1 MAIVKKYRLQPLLL
15 ITISL
20 LILLLLVIQ
29 GIVLSF
35 SISDLISNK
44 IYDASIELLE
54 QRNLRLNERLN
65 EIRQISLSIVINNEI
80 KEILEQASVRDSYQQ
95 IRDNQSISNLLSN
108 IVNSR
113 YDISQIIIVTDRMSV
128 YNYSNVNGLVEKKL
142 IKDKKFFQYITDK
155 DEGMI
160 ATKENFIRYDSS
172 DKYVV
177 TFFRKL
183 VSANN
188 KELGI
193 LCIVLNEKSLRNI
206 IQERTTKDSNKITF
220 IIDKEG
226 NVVSPYGESM
236 ESTIIIKDFLQESNQ
251 LSNDKMQQTEK
262 INGEK
267 YLVISTT
274 PNAYGWKIIQ
284 FIPYT
289 EIDEGISV
297 ILRTIIYIG
306 LICFSFAVFFLFGFS
321 KSIIK
326 PIKELVQQMGIVGS
340 GTFDISIKDVYIKE
354 IKELNNG
361 FEKMALQINQLLT
374 EIHAKHQRMRQ
385 AELSALQSQIN
396 PHFLYNTLDSIN
408 WMAINIGAHD
418 ISKMVSDLGQ
428 LFRLSLNKGND
439 MTLIKNEIEHLRCYM
454 SIQAYRYNNKF
465 TFIEQCD
472 PEIFQY
478 QTVKLILQPLVE
490 NCLIHGFCKTKGE
503 GEIKMEG
510 RLSED
515 DIIFIISDNGSGLD
529 SKSMNECLKENR
541 SDFQSGYGIKN
552 VNARI
557 KMRFGQEYGLTYLTV
572 EKGTSVQI
580 KIPKIQCEGVKDVV
594 QNADC

>member
-1 MAIVKKYRLQPLLL
+1 
-15 ITISL
+15 
-20 LILLLLVIQ
+20 LVIQ

-44 IYDASIELLE
+44 IYDTSTELLG

-80 KEILEQASVRDSYQQ
+80 KEILEHASVRDSYQQ

-108 IVNSR
+108 VANSR
-113 YDISQIIIVTDRMSV
+113 KDISQIIIVTDRMSV
-128 YNYSNVNGLVEKKL
+128 YNYSNVNGLVEKNL
-142 IKDKKFFQYITDK
+142 VKDKKFFQYVTDK
-155 DEGMI
+155 EEGII

-188 KELGI
+188 KELGT
-193 LCIVLNEKSLRNI
+193 LCIVLNEKGLRNI
-206 IQERTTKDSNKITF
+206 VQEHTTKDSNKITF

-226 NVVSPYGESM
+226 NVVSPYDNGSM
-236 ESTIIIKDFLQESNQ
+236 ESGAIIKNFFQESERI
-251 LSNDKMQQTEK
+251 SNDKMHQTVK

-274 PNAYGWKIIQ
+274 PNTFGWKIVQ
-284 FIPYT
+284 FIPYA
-289 EIDEGISV
+289 EIDEGISI

-306 LICFSFAVFFLFGFS
+306 LICFSFAVFFLFRFS

-326 PIKELVQQMGIVGS
+326 PIKELVQQMGVVGS
-340 GTFDISIKDVYIKE
+340 GTFDVSIKDGYISE
-354 IKELNNG
+354 IEELNNG
-361 FEKMALQINQLLT
+361 FEKMTLQIKQLLT
-374 EIHAKHQRMRQ
+374 EIDVEHQRMRQ

-408 WMAINIGAHD
+408 WMAINIRAYD

-428 LFRLSLNKGND
+428 LFRLSLNKGKD

-454 SIQAYRYNNKF
+454 RIQAYRYNNKF
-465 TFIEQCD
+465 TFIEQYD

-503 GEIKMEG
+503 GEIKIEG
-510 RLSED
+510 RFSGN
-515 DIIFIISDNGSGLD
+515 DIIFVISDNGSGLD
-529 SKSMNECLKENR
+529 SKSMNECLKENK
-541 SDFQSGYGIKN
+541 SDSKGGCGIKN

-557 KMRFGQEYGLTYLTV
+557 KIRFGQEYGLTYLTV
-572 EKGTSVQI
+572 ERGTSVQI
-580 KIPKIQCEGVKDVV
+580 KIPQIQYEEVKNVV
-594 QNADC
+594 QNADCR